1 MNSVSVVPLAPAAEH
16 ELYYVHCCTGKTLGA
31 IGRVM
36 GKNLLVLK
44 LNGLSK
50 YPDDAFAS
58 MLSRL
63 PSLEVLDLRYS
74 KE

>member
-1 MNSVSVVPLAPAAEH
+1 MRGNSIHLSE
-16 ELYYVHCCTGKTLGA
+16 ELPINKETLGA

>member
-1 MNSVSVVPLAPAAEH
+1 MRGNAIHLYE
-16 ELYYVHCCTGKTLGA
+16 ELPINKETLGA

>member
-1 MNSVSVVPLAPAAEH
+1 MRGNSIHLYE
-16 ELYYVHCCTGKTLGA
+16 ELPINKEMLGA

>member
-1 MNSVSVVPLAPAAEH
+1 MRGNLIHLYE
-16 ELYYVHCCTGKTLGA
+16 ELPINKETLGA

>member
-1 MNSVSVVPLAPAAEH
+1 MRGNSIHLYE
-16 ELYYVHCCTGKTLGA
+16 ELPINKETLGA

-50 YPDDAFAS
+50 YPDDAFAF